1 MNCRNTYYV
10 SLRGGLLRLMMAG
23 FFVLNPLSFW
33 AQFLI
38 SEIISHLSTHTK
50 EDMLMVNKVY
60 REIESYVKQLLRNVI
75 ISWECHLPYKSN
87 LLKIW

>member
-1 MNCRNTYYV
+1 
-10 SLRGGLLRLMMAG
+10 MAG
-23 FFVLNPLSFW
+23 FFVLNPLNFW

-38 SEIISHLSTHTK
+38 SEIISHLSTKTK

-60 REIESYVKQLLRNVI
+60 REIESYVKQQLRNVI
-75 ISWECHLPYKSN
+75 ISWKCHLPYKFN